1 MYPMAKRGLR
11 VRAETF
17 GFETGSSWAMEAFR
31 LLFNVPRAF
40 EPLVAAWDL
49 RHPGSSKALRKLQAG
64 GFVAYQPGVIVDT
77 KTGKLAER
85 EGRSVARWRTTAAGK
100 RALAEFTEDGR
111 TFEEAYPRAASGKHG
126 AIELLRALNLEDYQ
140 AKHGVSAAQAIE
152 SSGLPERLGRWW
164 LKKFTESGYIVEL
177 PTRLADVRE
186 VVPAHYRVTKL
197 LCRQLGEVLEEYGL
211 GYLKSEFRLSRS
223 RFLSDIDP
231 ARIGLTG
238 ATDYDHDVESQ
249 RVVAALLQS
258 GGWAEGGV
266 FSMEPRIVLPVNDLV
281 SPWGF
286 DVSGNGSIFYQPDAE
301 LRGVE
306 EVDGKRL
313 VRRYVVEYERF
324 QSRRD
329 AWGHIE
335 RFIGYMHTRAL
346 RGEAGALL
354 FVVDSDSRRRGYVQL
369 IEAFADHAID
379 SPNYISANPITLAVS
394 SVDRVTGSSDPLN
407 LREWNR
413 IALPVGADTDCR
425 PVLHPPESSPYDA
438 YFGRG

>member
-1 MYPMAKRGLR
+1 
-11 VRAETF
+11 
-17 GFETGSSWAMEAFR
+17 
-31 LLFNVPRAF
+31 
-40 EPLVAAWDL
+40 
-49 RHPGSSKALRKLQAG
+49 
-64 GFVAYQPGVIVDT
+64 
-77 KTGKLAER
+77 
-85 EGRSVARWRTTAAGK
+85 
-100 RALAEFTEDGR
+100 LAEFTEDGR
-111 TFEEAYPRAASGKHG
+111 TFEEAYPRATGGKHG
-126 AIELLRALNLEDYQ
+126 AIELLRAFDLEDYQ
-140 AKHGVSAAQAIE
+140 AKHGVSAARAIAA
-152 SSGLPERLGRWW
+152 SNLPERLGRWW
-164 LKKFTESGYIVEL
+164 MQKFLDSGYIVEL
-177 PTRLADVRE
+177 PVRLADVRE

-197 LCRQLGEVLEEYGL
+197 LCRQLGEVLEEFNM

-223 RFLSDIDP
+223 RFLADIDP
-231 ARIGLTG
+231 ARIGITG

-249 RVVAALLQS
+249 RVVAALLKS
-258 GGWAEGGV
+258 DNWAGGGV
-266 FSMEPRIVLPVNDLV
+266 FSMEPRIVLPINDNR
-281 SPWGF
+281 SPWTF
-286 DVSGNGSIFYQPDAE
+286 DQAAAGSVFYQPDAE

-306 EVDGKRL
+306 EVDGRRL

-369 IEAFADHAID
+369 IEAFADHVLD
-379 SPNYISANPITLAVS
+379 TPEMLSANPITLAVS
-394 SVDRVTGSSDPLN
+394 SVDRVVQSADPLN

-413 IALPVGADTDCR
+413 IALPIGADTGCR

>member
-1 MYPMAKRGLR
+1 MTKRGLK

-17 GFETGSSWAMEAFR
+17 GFDTERPWALDALR

-40 EPLVAAWDL
+40 APLVSAWDL
-49 RHPGSSKALRKLQAG
+49 RHPGTLKALRKLQAG
-64 GFVAYQPGVIVDT
+64 GFVAYQPGLIVDT
-77 KTGKLAER
+77 RTGKLAER
-85 EGRSVARWRTTAAGK
+85 EGRAVARWRATAAGK
-100 RALAEFTEDGR
+100 RALTEFLEDGR
-111 TFEEAYPRAASGKHG
+111 IFEEAYPRAASGKHG
-126 AIELLRALNLEDYQ
+126 AIELLRAFDLEDYQ
-140 AKHGVSAAQAIE
+140 AKHGVSAARAIE
-152 SSGLPERLGRWW
+152 SSKLPERLGRWW
-164 LKKFTESGYIVEL
+164 LQKFAESGYIVEL
-177 PTRLADVRE
+177 PVRIADVRE

-197 LCRQLGEVLEEYGL
+197 LCRQLSEALDEFGK

-223 RFLSDIDP
+223 RFLGDIDP

-249 RVVAALLQS
+249 RVVAALLGS
-258 GGWAEGGV
+258 DGWAGGGV
-266 FSMEPRIVLPVNDLV
+266 FSMEPRIVLPVNDSA
-281 SPWGF
+281 SPWAFEVGAA
-286 DVSGNGSIFYQPDAE
+286 GSVFYQPDAE

-369 IEAFADHAID
+369 IEAFADHAMD
-379 SPNYISANPITLAVS
+379 SPTVLAGNPITLAVS
-394 SVDRVTGSSDPLN
+394 SVDRVVQSTDPLN

-413 IALPVGADTDCR
+413 ISLPIGADTDCR